1 MTNGT
6 AADAGSVESRPADP
20 VDLLELGD
28 ALDELLA
35 QEAETHGLDGRVL

>member
-1 MTNGT
+1 MTT
-6 AADAGSVESRPADP
+6 DAVADGGSVESRPPGP

-35 QEAETHGLDGRVL
+35 QEAETHGLDGRLL